1 MNALHFWLVAKEFVQ
16 KQNQYDV
23 LTLKHLNDQV
33 VRNIILRH
41 VIDKMPG
48 FDQNFPVAAATSSQ
62 QTESETDFP
71 QLWSVITAGAWS
83 RLC

>member
-1 MNALHFWLVAKEFVQ
+1 MICSIASIQNLSFDQAAPVQWWIAEILGRISTNRQPMNALHFWLVAKEFVQ

-41 VIDKMPG
+41 VY
-48 FDQNFPVAAATSSQ
+48 
-62 QTESETDFP
+62 
-71 QLWSVITAGAWS
+71 
-83 RLC
+83 